1 MMTGEEYRES
11 LRDGRKVYCQGERID
26 DVTTHPLTK
35 LAVDW
40 IVRGYDEH
48 YDPTAE
54 CGPYFTIPRS
64 VEELRNTEE
73 RDGGGVDGAHGG
85 AVLVRPELVAAA

>member
-1 MMTGEEYRES
+1 MMMTGEQYRES

-48 YDPTAE
+48 YDPNAE
-54 CGPYFTIPRS
+54 CGPYFTIPRPS
-64 VEELRNTEE
+64 RSCVTPRSSRRTGTS
-73 RDGGGVDGAHGG
+73 RRSRRRAGC
-85 AVLVRPELVAAA
+85 